1 MHIPASALLLSA
13 ALAVTPGL
21 RCDDGGGIGHGG
33 GTGGSAG
40 QPGSD
45 GGAACTPLVVADPA
59 VSLDGYKTYSPAQ
72 KQNNPAAGEPF
83 YVYLAAGS
91 EGVVIP
97 GPEVPSG
104 AAPFVLASPSI
115 ALVGQR
121 ETSADG
127 YNVTVNPQFH
137 YAVSISDFEY
147 EVSLARVELC
157 ENGGV
162 IRSQFV
168 FLGNPGASGVAH
180 DIAITAAAGSTMA
193 GPTAP
198 VTVEVR

>member
-1 MHIPASALLLSA
+1 MHIPASALLLST

-21 RCDDGGGIGHGG
+21 RCADGGGIGHGG
-33 GTGGSAG
+33 GTGGSTG
-40 QPGSD
+40 HD
-45 GGAACTPLVVADPA
+45 GGTPTCTPLVVADPA
-59 VSLDGYKTYSPAQ
+59 LSLDGYTTYPPAK
-72 KQNNPAAGEPF
+72 KQNDPRAGEPS

-127 YNVTVNPQFH
+127 YDVTVNPQFH
-137 YAVSISDFEY
+137 YAVSIFDFEY

-157 ENGGV
+157 ESGGV

-180 DIAITAAAGSTMA
+180 DIAITAAAGTTMA
-193 GPTAP
+193 GPTTP